1 MTTEATDS
9 NSIEPTW
16 LTLSQAV
23 AYLQVSRRTVYRLM
37 EEGTLPY
44 FRISGT
50 RQRRFQ
56 RSDLDKL
63 MIPEDP
69 SVPVNEDDESSDDAS

>member
-1 MTTEATDS
+1 MTTETPEPT
-9 NSIEPTW
+9 SIEPTW
-16 LTLSQAV
+16 LTLSQAET
-23 AYLQVSRRTVYRLM
+23 YLQVSRRTVYRLM
-37 EEGTLPY
+37 EEGRLPY

-56 RSDLDKL
+56 KSDLDKL

-69 SVPVNEDDESSDDAS
+69 NTPVDENDEFKDIDD